1 MSRALVSLVFAL
13 VLLVP
18 ALASAHK
25 PSDSYLMLEKTANG
39 LHGRWDIALRDLEP
53 AVGLDADHDGMVNW
67 GELKARLPVVTAYAR
82 ARLNASNAAGACRL
96 SAKPQGIVAHSD
108 GKYLAL
114 AIDFSCPGHAASVA
128 LVYDL
133 LFEIDAQ
140 HRGVLRYTDGGQVQ
154 PFVFGKARRTVELSR
169 VTPRFAAIVRLGI
182 EHILSGYDHLLF
194 LAALLLPAV
203 LSRRAGA
210 WQPAANFRTVL
221 LDVLRTVTAFTIAHS
236 LTLALSAAHWV
247 VLPSRFVESAIAAS
261 IVLAALNNLFPVLD
275 ADRSLAFGLGL
286 LHGFG
291 FAAVLADVG
300 LSGQSFLRT
309 LFGFNLGVE
318 IGQLAVVIALLPLL
332 HLLRRSRQYPTWG
345 LPIAST
351 AVMLVAC
358 VWLAERAFDLKIIS

>member
-1 MSRALVSLVFAL
+1 MKRALPWLLLAL
-13 VLLVP
+13 LLLAP
-18 ALASAHK
+18 AMVSAHK
-25 PSDSYLMLEKTANG
+25 ASDSYLMLEKTTTG
-39 LHGRWDIALRDLEP
+39 LEGRWDIALRDLEP
-53 AVGLDADHDGMVNW
+53 AVGLDANRDGTVTW
-67 GELKARLPVVTAYAR
+67 GELKARLPVVTAYAV
-82 ARLNASNAAGACRL
+82 ARLHGNTAAGTCR
-96 SAKPQGIVAHSD
+96 SSIAWQGVVAHSD
-108 GKYLAL
+108 GRYLAL
-114 AIDFSCPGHAASVA
+114 SVDLSCPGDAASVT

-133 LFEIDAQ
+133 LFDIDAQ
-140 HRGVLRYTDGGQVQ
+140 HRAVLRYTDEGKVQ
-154 PFVFGKARRTVELSR
+154 PFVLSKARRSVALSH
-169 VTPRFAAIVRLGI
+169 VAPRFAAIVHLGI
-182 EHILSGYDHLLF
+182 EHILTGYDHLLF
-194 LAALLLPAV
+194 LTALLLPAV
-203 LSRRAGA
+203 LRRRERV
-210 WQPAANFRTVL
+210 WEPAANFRTVL

-236 LTLALSAAHWV
+236 LTLALSAAQWV

-318 IGQLAVVIALLPLL
+318 VGQLAVVIALLPILY
-332 HLLRRSRQYPTWG
+332 LLRRSRRYPTWG

-358 VWLAERAFDLKIIS
+358 VWLVERAFDLKIIS

>member
-1 MSRALVSLVFAL
+1 VKRWLAWLFFAL
-13 VLLVP
+13 ALLAP

-25 PSDSYLMLEKTANG
+25 PSDSYLMLEKTATG
-39 LHGRWDIALRDLEP
+39 LKGRWDIALRDLQP
-53 AVGLDADHDGMVNW
+53 AVGLDANHDGMIDW
-67 GELKARLPVVTAYAR
+67 GELKARLPVVTAYAA
-82 ARLNASNAAGACRL
+82 ARLHASTAAGACRM
-96 SAKPQGIVAHSD
+96 SATSQGVIAHSD
-108 GKYLAL
+108 GKYVAL
-114 AIDFSCPGHAASVA
+114 SIDLNCPGDAGSVA

-133 LFEIDAQ
+133 LFDLDAQ
-140 HRGVLRYTDGGQVQ
+140 HRGVLRYTDEGKMQ
-154 PFVFGKARRTVELSR
+154 PFVFGKTRRTITLSH
-169 VTPRFAAIVRLGI
+169 VAPRFGAIVHLGI

-194 LAALLLPAV
+194 LTALLLPAV
-203 LSRRAGA
+203 LRRRDGV
-210 WQPAANFRTVL
+210 WQPAPNFRTVL

-261 IVLAALNNLFPVLD
+261 IILAALNNLFPVLD

-300 LSGQSFLRT
+300 LTGPSFLRT

-318 IGQLAVVIALLPLL
+318 LGQLAVVIALLPVLY
-332 HLLRRSRQYPTWG
+332 LLRRSRRYPTWG
-345 LPIAST
+345 LPLAST

-358 VWLAERAFDLKIIS
+358 VWLVERAFDLKIIS